1 MADNE
6 CETRLEHFPRLVKV
20 YHLIAGHP
28 AGISAGEMA
37 KRCGVNNRTIYRDIN
52 ELEEAGVP
60 IWEKEH
66 RYGICD
72 GHFLPPIS
80 LTGPE
85 AVLVFLSLRL
95 LLGYSQRYSMDMAN
109 LFLKL
114 GGIVPETLEKEIAKT
129 SDWMAKLPAE
139 PRLNRNLGLLA
150 QAWLNRKQVRIV
162 YRSFKAEKPAGRI
175 IEPYYIEPAASGR
188 SCYVI
193 GYCHLKNQVRT
204 FKIER
209 IESVNLL
216 DESYEI
222 PEDFDA
228 NQYLSPSLGIMV
240 TDDETQRVRLKFSAG
255 LGRIIEESVWHPSQI
270 LHRLD
275 DGSLEMTMDVNV
287 TPELVGWVLSWG
299 ERVEVLEPESLR
311 RDIAK
316 RAGRMAALYG
326 AAV

>member
-1 MADNE
+1 MAEIDY
-6 CETRLEHFPRLVKV
+6 ETRLEHFPRLVKV

-28 AGISAGEMA
+28 AGISAGEIA
-37 KRCGVNNRTIYRDIN
+37 RRCGVNNRTIYRDIN
-52 ELEEAGVP
+52 ELEQAGVP
-60 IWEKEH
+60 VWEKEH
-66 RYGICD
+66 RYGICA

-109 LFLKL
+109 VFLKL
-114 GGIVPETLEKEIAKT
+114 GGIVPETLEKEISRT
-129 SDWMAKLPAE
+129 SAWMAKLPVE

-150 QAWLNRKQVRIV
+150 QAWLNRKQARIV
-162 YRSFKAEKPAGRI
+162 YRSYQAEKPAGRI

-209 IESVNLL
+209 IESVHLL
-216 DESYEI
+216 DEGYEI
-222 PEDFDA
+222 PGDFDA

-240 TDDETQRVRLKFSAG
+240 TDDDTRRVKMKFSAG
-255 LGRIIEESVWHPSQI
+255 LGRIIQESVWHPSQAFC
-270 LHRLD
+270 RLD
-275 DGSLEMTMDVNV
+275 DGSLIMTMDVNV
-287 TPELVGWVLSWG
+287 TPELVGWVLGWG
-299 ERVEVLEPESLR
+299 ERAEVLEPESLR
-311 RDIAK
+311 QEIKK
-316 RAGRMAALYG
+316 RAARLAALYG
-326 AAV
+326 TAV

>member
-37 KRCGVNNRTIYRDIN
+37 KRCSVNNRTIYRDIN

-114 GGIVPETLEKEIAKT
+114 GGIVPETLEKEITKT
-129 SDWMAKLPAE
+129 SAWMAKLPAE

-287 TPELVGWVLSWG
+287 TPELVGWVLGWG